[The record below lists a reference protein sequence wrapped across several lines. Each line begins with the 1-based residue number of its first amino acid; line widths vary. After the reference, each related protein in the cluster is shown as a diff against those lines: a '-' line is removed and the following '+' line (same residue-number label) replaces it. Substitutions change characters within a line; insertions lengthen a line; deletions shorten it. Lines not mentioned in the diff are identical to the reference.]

1 MAARRRDSGF
11 RASVIEC
18 VKKNTQEA
26 RDGSRKYQS
35 YFADGSDLERS
46 TAFYNKVFEFIGFK
60 RVEVPEAT
68 QQAMKTRLKAWVG
81 PGYSISIRP
90 SKGEFAHRL
99 NDRNAPGFN
108 HMAFTAADRSDVDK
122 MYELLKQMGATVLDA
137 PAEYPYSPGYFAVYF
152 TDPDGL
158 KFEFAYAP

>member
-1 MAARRRDSGF
+1 MAR
-11 RASVIEC
+11 
-18 VKKNTQEA
+18 
-26 RDGSRKYQS
+26 GSIS
-35 YFADGSDLERS
+35 HIALTVSDLERS
-46 TAFYNKVFEFIGFK
+46 AAFYNEVFEFIGFK

-81 PGYSISIRP
+81 PGYSINIRP

-99 NDRNAPGFN
+99 HDRNAPGHN
-108 HMAFTAADRSDVDK
+108 HIAFTAENRSDVEK
-122 MYELLKQMGATVLDA
+122 MHELLKEMGAAVLNA

-158 KFEFAYAP
+158 KFEFAYVPSSNR